1 MTADH
6 DLVSIVW
13 MAVIVISYSL
23 AVCLDYLSQVKQL
36 KVFKQS
42 GEIGK
47 SFVVRGK
54 IALISRGCAFLL
66 APMLGILLARGVS
79 SGDLLMLFWFNSLLA
94 VLYVLVMFMLDY
106 SYFFSDAEEPLF
118 GNFRALTYAQ
128 MTLGALCFSVLVNV
142 FFITNVIASFFM
154 DHSLWIV
161 QLTGIINALATTY
174 IIFIYDVR
182 ISKRLDSSALGHN
195 DIIIFLSER
204 ILGRVLTFTVL
215 SILLLYFG

>member
-66 APMLGILLARGVS
+66 APMLGILLARGVLV
-79 SGDLLMLFWFNSLLA
+79 DLLMLFWFNSLLA
-94 VLYVLVMFMLDY
+94 VLML
-106 SYFFSDAEEPLF
+106 SCLCRLFLFFSDEEPLF
-118 GNFRALTYAQ
+118 KISALTYAQ
-128 MTLGALCFSVLVNV
+128 MTLGLYSVLVNV
-142 FFITNVIASFFM
+142 FFITNVIARFS
-154 DHSLWIV
+154 WIT
-161 QLTGIINALATTY
+161 LCG
-174 IIFIYDVR
+174 
-182 ISKRLDSSALGHN
+182 
-195 DIIIFLSER
+195 
-204 ILGRVLTFTVL
+204 
-215 SILLLYFG
+215 

>member
-79 SGDLLMLFWFNSLLA
+79 SGDLLMLFWFN
-94 VLYVLVMFMLDY
+94 LV
-106 SYFFSDAEEPLF
+106 S
-118 GNFRALTYAQ
+118 RALCSCHVYADHFIFSQ
-128 MTLGALCFSVLVNV
+128 MQKSPYL
-142 FFITNVIASFFM
+142 
-154 DHSLWIV
+154 
-161 QLTGIINALATTY
+161 
-174 IIFIYDVR
+174 
-182 ISKRLDSSALGHN
+182 
-195 DIIIFLSER
+195 E
-204 ILGRVLTFTVL
+204 TFEH
-215 SILLLYFG
+215 